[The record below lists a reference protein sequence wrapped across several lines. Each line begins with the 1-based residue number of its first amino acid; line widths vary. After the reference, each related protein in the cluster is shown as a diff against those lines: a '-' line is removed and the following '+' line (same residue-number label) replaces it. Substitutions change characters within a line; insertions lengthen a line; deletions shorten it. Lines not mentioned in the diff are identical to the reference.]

1 MLDICH
7 VLNFEFNSG
16 QEIQNLQYDNVVN
29 FFIQNLQHDIF
40 K

>member
-7 VLNFEFNSG
+7 DLNFEFNRG
-16 QEIQNLQYDNVVN
+16 QEIQNLQYDNVVK
-29 FFIQNLQHDIF
+29 FFIQNLQHDIL

>member
-7 VLNFEFNSG
+7 VLNFEFNRG

-29 FFIQNLQHDIF
+29 FLF
-40 K
+40 KIYNMTY